1 MFESRPPVPAYD
13 PHVGFIGKKRV
24 EVPNYL
30 SHSTALSG
38 ILSRRSA
45 RSHLLAGERLTRFM
59 KERGLTFKKTGK
71 DGVSRSFAVPVTTS
85 LVSLPKP
92 LFDEIEARARV
103 LVFALRRVLQDLY
116 GSESVRAS
124 AFVQGLPK
132 NERVV
137 FLNAV
142 ERSPH
147 YHPALHHPVMQRYP
161 FLDNVG
167 LDLVL
172 TGGGSMSPSISDD
185 LPFRILELNAGSPSG
200 ASNNASLLEG
210 LFEADP
216 EMADSIGP
224 VFPNNHYRILRETYR
239 SLGEAWTGLKD
250 GIQVI
255 LPPGGANGAS
265 PEIHQLAAYSGLV
278 YCDPGQLFE
287 DPRGRI
293 RMRSSDGSNPVVTAA
308 YSRINSD
315 SALYDP
321 GKGIFLRDPEDGR
334 ELYCLDTLKPWK
346 GGRPEYLRDG
356 TGRPVPLE
364 SDFAI
369 PGVLDAIHAG
379 KFYLGG
385 LNRVIDNKILLP
397 LLIEHAPTHFKGEL
411 EEAGLDASRSR
422 LRAPEALP
430 SAVASFPKIAKE
442 PEEWVVKSPDLSGGS
457 GVHILLSLS
466 PSERKEIL
474 RKVRKNP
481 AAFAYQRLVR
491 IGRIPV
497 AIREKEGRA
506 SISNR
511 TADLRMWVFFGG
523 EGLPKMPHNALVR
536 FAPVERGP
544 LSSIVNTSKGGGY
557 APFVVAASASDSGAV
572 SARVLGMP
580 LRALPLESPFPAF
593 AGAQVIQLA
602 RMSQELR
609 ERLSGPSPG
618 AKEIFDLVR
627 MVKTQAREVA
637 SFLDPRCM
645 EPICRMEEQASKVPA
660 LRREEERALRRIVL
674 RAELA
679 GILKSIDR
687 DVDARGAM
695 EMDRMLD
702 QGGRFKAAF
711 LESPR
716 RKTRPR
722 RSDFQKLEEV
732 LRGIRDLDRLPRPV
746 LSARIISGLERELS
760 RFFGI
765 CGKHLR
771 GSPHSRA
778 FSPWFQ
784 KKESLSPVVFRE
796 SFLSNA
802 PRTPR
807 VSIEWEISKRMRL
820 SDSEMIPA
828 WVRQARTRWL
838 EVIEASHHLPASEKD
853 AFLRDARR
861 DQFQKFPKLS
871 RLQSRMSRTGNRKG
885 MALIPLLDVLPSAA
899 FNLRSLAEAE
909 GVSLE
914 ELLEGRSRIGIEFSS
929 ARSGVSV
936 PAGECLIR
944 KAAPHGLLSEGKC
957 IIRIDQSGS
966 ELVQAFTLGHE
977 AAHAFQLKEVMEA
990 EARALR
996 AGGDAFSEMMSRF
1009 SWFLA
1014 SSSIA
1019 RDGECDSGIRTR
1031 VPVHGLPDRMNDSV
1045 DSSVIRDLRSA
1056 LGGSGERFQKTVRE
1070 YGGGLG
1076 YLMEPEP
1083 GIRVKALRE
1092 VIPALENAKNLH
1104 FAEECGLVIPLE
1116 ITSSV
1121 LPAASPAQVK
1131 RYREAI
1137 EARVRDWMPHPE
1149 THRIIAN
1156 HQLFGVR
1163 FPLTPG
1169 IADGGWREPL
1179 RPVYPSRG
1187 YNLTEQQ

>member
-1 MFESRPPVPAYD
+1 
-13 PHVGFIGKKRV
+13 
-24 EVPNYL
+24 
-30 SHSTALSG
+30 
-38 ILSRRSA
+38 
-45 RSHLLAGERLTRFM
+45 
-59 KERGLTFKKTGK
+59 
-71 DGVSRSFAVPVTTS
+71 
-85 LVSLPKP
+85 
-92 LFDEIEARARV
+92 
-103 LVFALRRVLQDLY
+103 
-116 GSESVRAS
+116 
-124 AFVQGLPK
+124 
-132 NERVV
+132 
-137 FLNAV
+137 
-142 ERSPH
+142 
-147 YHPALHHPVMQRYP
+147 
-161 FLDNVG
+161 VG

-172 TGGGSMSPSISDD
+172 TGGGSMNPGISGD

-216 EMADSIGP
+216 EMAESIGP
-224 VFPNNHYRILRETYR
+224 VFPNNHYRLLRETYR
-239 SLGEAWTGLKD
+239 SLGEAWTGLND

-287 DPRGRI
+287 DPRGYI
-293 RMRSSDGSNPVVTAA
+293 RMRSSDGLNPVVTAA

-334 ELYCLDTLKPWK
+334 DLFCLDTLKPWK
-346 GGRPEYLRDG
+346 AGRPEYLRDG
-356 TGRPVPLE
+356 AGRPVPLE
-364 SDFAI
+364 SDFTI
-369 PGVLDAIHAG
+369 PGALDAIHAG

-397 LLIEHAPTHFKGEL
+397 LLIEYAPNFFKKEL

-430 SAVASFPKIAKE
+430 SAVASLPKIAKE

-466 PSERKEIL
+466 PSERKAIL
-474 RKVRKNP
+474 RKVRTNP
-481 AAFAYQRLVR
+481 SGFAYQRLVR

-497 AIREKEGRA
+497 AVREKEGRVL
-506 SISNR
+506 ISNR

-536 FAPVERGP
+536 FAPMERGP

-557 APFVVAASASDSGAV
+557 APFVVAASTSDSGAV
-572 SARVLGMP
+572 SPRILGAP
-580 LRALPLESPFPAF
+580 LRAIPLEFPFPAF

-609 ERLSGPSPG
+609 ERLSGKNPG
-618 AKEIFDLVR
+618 VKEIFDLVR
-627 MVKTQAREVA
+627 MLKTQAREVA

-645 EPICRMEEQASKVPA
+645 EPITCMEDRLSEAQS
-660 LRREEERALRRIVL
+660 LRREEERAQRRIVL

-679 GILKSIDR
+679 RILKSIDP
-687 DVDARGAM
+687 DLSSRGAM
-695 EMDRMLD
+695 EIDRMLD
-702 QGGRFKAAF
+702 PGGQFKISLLRSARKKTK
-711 LESPR
+711 SR
-716 RKTRPR
+716 RA
-722 RSDFQKLEEV
+722 DFQKLEDV
-732 LRGIRDLDRLPRPV
+732 LRGIRILDRLPIQI
-746 LSARIISGLERELS
+746 LSERIRSGMERELS

-765 CGKHLR
+765 CRKHL
-771 GSPHSRA
+771 GASPHSRTFA
-778 FSPWFQ
+778 AWF
-784 KKESLSPVVFRE
+784 EEGASLNPVVFRE

-807 VSIEWEISKRMRL
+807 VSTEWEISKRMRL
-820 SDSEMIPA
+820 SDSEMVPA
-828 WVRQARTRWL
+828 WVRQARARWI
-838 EVIEASHHLPASEKD
+838 EVIEASHHLPDSEKD
-853 AFLRDARR
+853 GFLRDARR
-861 DQFQKFPKLS
+861 DQFQRFPKLS
-871 RLQSRMSRTGNRKG
+871 CLQSRMSRTGNRKG
-885 MALIPLLDVLPSAA
+885 KALIPLLEVLPSAA
-899 FNLRSLAEAE
+899 FNLRSLAASE

-914 ELLEGRSRIGIEFSS
+914 EFLEGRSRVGIEFSS
-929 ARSGVSV
+929 AQTGVSV

-944 KAAPHGLLSEGKC
+944 KATPHGLLSEGKC

-996 AGGDAFSEMMSRF
+996 TGGDAFSEMMSRF

-1014 SSSIA
+1014 SSSNA
-1019 RDGECDSGIRTR
+1019 RDGEYELGIRTR
-1031 VPVHGLPDRMNDSV
+1031 VPVHGLPDRMNDPV
-1045 DSSVIRDLRSA
+1045 DTSVIRDLRSA
-1056 LGGSGERFQKTVRE
+1056 LGAPGDRFQKTVRE

-1092 VIPALENAKNLH
+1092 VIPALENAKNLL
-1104 FAEECGLVIPLE
+1104 FAEECGLEIPLE

-1131 RYREAI
+1131 RFKEAI

-1169 IADGGWREPL
+1169 ILDAGWREPL